1 MKRFLGASSFLVVA
15 SCEAAPFIQT
25 EKNVLALASTARN
38 RGRWREQ
45 PVTDEIRR
53 LI

>member
-1 MKRFLGASSFLVVA
+1 MKRFLGASSFFVE

-25 EKNVLALASTARN
+25 KKNVLALVSTIWN